1 MQGMRSLRC
10 LTSIVVAV
18 SAVSHGVVYAGPPPH
33 PLVRVGIGLDGPL
46 ASASRHALAMTEEAD
61 AIWRRYGVAIVLV
74 DLSAPAVAAECD
86 VHLTLSLTPLATQV
100 RGRAVNSLGTI
111 WFEDGA
117 PSRSLSV
124 DVERIAA
131 TVREAGFNGRALDKW
146 PPALVDRLTGRALG
160 RVLAHEIGH
169 FLLASS
175 AHTSSGLMR
184 TAFNG
189 RILAGWDRTPFGL
202 GRAELPRL
210 QARLARLDLL
220 DKPVAAAGGEAP

>member
-1 MQGMRSLRC
+1 MRGMRWLRC
-10 LTSIVVAV
+10 LTSIGVAV
-18 SAVSHGVVYAGPPPH
+18 SALSHGVVCAVPPPH
-33 PLVRVGIGLDGPL
+33 RLVRVGISLDGPGT
-46 ASASRHALAMTEEAD
+46 AASRMIEEAD
-61 AIWRRYGVAIVLV
+61 AIWRRYGVTIVLL
-74 DLSAPAVAAECD
+74 DPSAPAGVAGCD
-86 VHLTLSLTPLATQV
+86 VHLTLSFAPSARLG
-100 RGRAVNSLGTI
+100 RGRAASGLGAI

-117 PSRSLSV
+117 PSRSLSLDV
-124 DVERIAA
+124 DLVAA
-131 TVREAGFNGRALDKW
+131 SIRQAGFNGRALDRW
-146 PPALVDRLTGRALG
+146 PPALVDQLTGRALG

-189 RILAGWDRTPFGL
+189 RILAGWDRTSFGL